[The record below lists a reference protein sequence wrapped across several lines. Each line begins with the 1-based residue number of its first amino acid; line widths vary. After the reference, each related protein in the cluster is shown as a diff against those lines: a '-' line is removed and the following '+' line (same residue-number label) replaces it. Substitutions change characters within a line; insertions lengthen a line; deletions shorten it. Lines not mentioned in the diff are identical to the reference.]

1 MKMEY
6 DTLERIEKLRTLS
19 KVLNEHKDC
28 IIKIVEL
35 GTIGDDPVF
44 YIRPGKHVINYN
56 SNTRYA
62 EMIIT
67 SKGMLSYEQSVL
79 DPGDLPRVNEWKKY
93 CLECA
98 MRYEITVYD
107 ELPDS
112 EIRHAE
118 RPFIEEIVALQR
130 KIKQVQREYLKAMKI
145 TQCMVWPN
153 DPQTKEWLEKH
164 PTILHDYRKWL

>member
-1 MKMEY
+1 
-6 DTLERIEKLRTLS
+6 
-19 KVLNEHKDC
+19 
-28 IIKIVEL
+28 
-35 GTIGDDPVF
+35 
-44 YIRPGKHVINYN
+44 
-56 SNTRYA
+56 
-62 EMIIT
+62 MIIT

-118 RPFIEEIVALQR
+118 RPFVEEIFALQR
-130 KIKQVQREYLKAMKI
+130 KIKEVQREYLKSMKI
-145 TQCMVWPN
+145 TRRMEWPN
-153 DPQTKEWLEKH
+153 DPKTKEWLEKH
-164 PTILHDYRKWL
+164 PTMLHNYRKV